1 MSYKAQTI
9 IETIKGINQIYYL
22 PSIQRKF
29 VWDVHQIENLFDSL
43 MQNYPIGTFLFWS
56 IEKGQ
61 NPSHIDEYTF
71 YEFISNYNEKNALEF
86 MQTKVE
92 KPSCKDRLTA
102 VLDGQQRLSS
112 LYCALRGSYAFKT
125 SKRLS
130 PNDPYPKREL
140 HLNLLYRCKSEM
152 DDKFQFNYL
161 ILKNH

>member
-71 YEFISNYNEKNALEF
+71 YEFISNYNEKKCF
-86 MQTKVE
+86 
-92 KPSCKDRLTA
+92 
-102 VLDGQQRLSS
+102 GI
-112 LYCALRGSYAFKT
+112 YANKG
-125 SKRLS
+125 
-130 PNDPYPKREL
+130 
-140 HLNLLYRCKSEM
+140 
-152 DDKFQFNYL
+152 
-161 ILKNH
+161 